1 MVVAA
6 RLTDKQKKKIIADYV
21 ELGSY
26 NAVAKKNKVSKDSVR
41 RTVMNSNDFA
51 QKAQHKKE
59 ENTADI
65 LSYMDRQKE
74 RVCDIIDIALE
85 TLPEKIINARTA
97 SEVTT
102 ALGTLIDK
110 FAPRDKYGKD
120 EYKNSDD
127 DPITK
132 ALKEGYKDELL

>member
-1 MVVAA
+1 VVVAA